1 VVESQVSTHLLPIH
15 GRQMD
20 ASVALALVNLLLCS
34 GRTLPVPVPC
44 RVCGD
49 KSFGKH
55 YGVYC
60 CDGCS
65 CFFKRSIRRKMLYT
79 CIGELEMPAWL

>member
-1 VVESQVSTHLLPIH
+1 
-15 GRQMD
+15 M
-20 ASVALALVNLLLCS
+20 AVACL
-34 GRTLPVPVPC
+34 
-44 RVCGD
+44 VCGD

-65 CFFKRSIRRKMLYT
+65 CFFKRSVRRGAVYS
-79 CIGELEMPAWL
+79 CIGNATLLFILVLSWVAVVFPYKDSCRVGLLCGGQAEKELVSCLQAG

>member
-1 VVESQVSTHLLPIH
+1 MPTVQVRRKSYIYN
-15 GRQMD
+15 Q
-20 ASVALALVNLLLCS
+20 
-34 GRTLPVPVPC
+34 GRTLPVPVAC

-79 CIGELEMPAWL
+79 CIVDLLDHVERCDRRD

>member
-1 VVESQVSTHLLPIH
+1 I
-15 GRQMD
+15 
-20 ASVALALVNLLLCS
+20 A
-34 GRTLPVPVPC
+34 GRTLPAPVRC

-55 YGVYC
+55 YGVYS

-65 CFFKRSIRRKMLYT
+65 CFFKRSVRRNLTYA
-79 CIGELEMPAWL
+79 CIAGTGKCVVDKARRNWCPHCRLSKCLAVQMNKEGET

>member
-1 VVESQVSTHLLPIH
+1 MINRLAAA
-15 GRQMD
+15 GR
-20 ASVALALVNLLLCS
+20 AGAVAVACL
-34 GRTLPVPVPC
+34 
-44 RVCGD
+44 VCGD

-65 CFFKRSIRRKMLYT
+65 CFFKRSVRRGAVYS
-79 CIGELEMPAWL
+79 CIGNATLLVILVVGGGCICGLSI